1 MFPDAQIPTVSWDLA
16 GFSVSATLGKLCPL
30 RVWLGSGDGNFQ
42 AQGFCAWQAAHRL
55 SDEVLCKA
63 VDEMCRGLVDA
74 SLGGELFKK
83 RVAAHGAGKRG
94 GYRTLLSARIGNR
107 CVFLHGF
114 AKSDKANITLEEQ
127 KALRFA
133 GKVFLDLSPLA
144 LCRASQAGVLMEVC
158 CEQQTD

>member
-1 MFPDAQIPTVSWDLA
+1 MEIFKRKDFA
-16 GFSVSATLGKLCPL
+16 
-30 RVWLGSGDGNFQ
+30 R
-42 AQGFCAWQAAHRL
+42 WQAAHRL

-127 KALRFA
+127 SAAIRWQSLSGFITASALPGVA
-133 GKVFLDLSPLA
+133 GGCADGGML
-144 LCRASQAGVLMEVC
+144 
-158 CEQQTD
+158 

>member
-1 MFPDAQIPTVSWDLA
+1 M
-16 GFSVSATLGKLCPL
+16 
-30 RVWLGSGDGNFQ
+30 
-42 AQGFCAWQAAHRL
+42 
-55 SDEVLCKA
+55 LCKA

-83 RVAAHGAGKRG
+83 RVPAHGAGKRG

-114 AKSDKANITLEEQ
+114 AKSDKANNTLEEQ

-144 LCRASQAGVLMEVC
+144 LCRALQAGVLMEVC

>member
-1 MFPDAQIPTVSWDLA
+1 MQ
-16 GFSVSATLGKLCPL
+16 
-30 RVWLGSGDGNFQ
+30 
-42 AQGFCAWQAAHRL
+42 
-55 SDEVLCKA
+55 
-63 VDEMCRGLVDA
+63 GLVDA

-83 RVAAHGAGKRG
+83 RVAAPGAGKRG

-133 GKVFLDLSPLA
+133 GKVFLGL
-144 LCRASQAGVLMEVC
+144 LCRALQAGGGTVRTGFEAA
-158 CEQQTD
+158 EYH

>member
-1 MFPDAQIPTVSWDLA
+1 MRAWVVSC
-16 GFSVSATLGKLCPL
+16 SK
-30 RVWLGSGDGNFQ
+30 N
-42 AQGFCAWQAAHRL
+42 AWQRMVRESAAVI
-55 SDEVLCKA
+55 EP
-63 VDEMCRGLVDA
+63 
-74 SLGGELFKK
+74 F
-83 RVAAHGAGKRG
+83 
-94 GYRTLLSARIGNR
+94 ARIGNR

-144 LCRASQAGVLMEVC
+144 LCRALQAGVLMEVC

>member
-1 MFPDAQIPTVSWDLA
+1 MMEIFKRKDFA
-16 GFSVSATLGKLCPL
+16 
-30 RVWLGSGDGNFQ
+30 R
-42 AQGFCAWQAAHRL
+42 WQAAHRL

-114 AKSDKANITLEEQ
+114 AQSDRANITLEEQ

-144 LCRASQAGVLMEVC
+144 LCRALQAGVLMEVC